1 MKQSVKRKHVVF
13 LLYISEFYDKNE
25 MDEQIDLYLKS
36 NAEEET
42 VQDTPFCFNGCAEAD
57 TAEAIAGK
65 FRQVR
70 EKLGVIDAMIAGV
83 SDGWK
88 LERMSKIDL
97 AIMRM
102 AVYEIFYDETPS
114 AVAISEAVVLAKTYG
129 GDDSSSAFI
138 NGILGRLE
146 RNRQN
151 NE

>member
-1 MKQSVKRKHVVF
+1 MKQSLKRKHVVF
-13 LLYISEFYDKNE
+13 LLYLSEFYEKAE
-25 MDEQIDLYLKS
+25 LDEQIDLYFKS

-42 VQDTPFCFNGCAEAD
+42 IKDTQFCFNDCLESDVAEEL
-57 TAEAIAGK
+57 TRK
-65 FRQVR
+65 FYSVR
-70 EKLGVIDAMIAGV
+70 EKLGLIDAMISGV

-88 LERMSKIDL
+88 LERMGKIDL

-114 AVAISEAVVLAKTYG
+114 AVAINEAVILAKTYG
-129 GDDSSSAFI
+129 GDDSSSTFI

-146 RNRQN
+146 RNRQS

>member
-13 LLYISEFYDKNE
+13 LLYLSEFYEKDELN
-25 MDEQIDLYLKS
+25 EQIDLYFTS

-42 VQDTPFCFNGCAEAD
+42 IKDSVVVFNECTEPES
-57 TAEAIAGK
+57 AEAIKSK
-65 FRQVR
+65 FYAVR

-88 LERMSKIDL
+88 LDRMGKIDL

-114 AVAISEAVVLAKTYG
+114 PVAINEAVILAKTYG
-129 GDDSSSAFI
+129 GDESSSAFI
-138 NGILGRLE
+138 NGILGKLE
-146 RNRQN
+146 KNRQS